1 VLGWA
6 HGPRAFVT
14 TRLPGVSGVARYGLP
29 PVRRGCSGRAR
40 DWDADV
46 RGVLHVIGVP
56 TLVVHA
62 AHDRV
67 VSAAAGR
74 FLAEQIPGAR
84 YVEVASGDHLPFFE
98 RPDEILDEIEE
109 FVTGGRPTVQADRR
123 LATVVVTDICRS
135 TERLREVGDQRWHAL
150 LDEHDGMIERQASR
164 YGGRVVKSLGD
175 GALLVFD
182 GPTRAIRCAQAIRD
196 GATAF
201 GLEVRAGLH
210 TGEVEVRGDD
220 LAGIAVHL
228 ASRVAAQAEVGEV
241 LASRTVVDLVA
252 GSGIEFRDRGAHMLK
267 GIENDWQLFAAN

>member
-1 VLGWA
+1 
-6 HGPRAFVT
+6 
-14 TRLPGVSGVARYGLP
+14 
-29 PVRRGCSGRAR
+29 
-40 DWDADV
+40 
-46 RGVLHVIGVP
+46 
-56 TLVVHA
+56 
-62 AHDRV
+62 
-67 VSAAAGR
+67 
-74 FLAEQIPGAR
+74 
-84 YVEVASGDHLPFFE
+84 
-98 RPDEILDEIEE
+98 
-109 FVTGGRPTVQADRR
+109 
-123 LATVVVTDICRS
+123 
-135 TERLREVGDQRWHAL
+135 
-150 LDEHDGMIERQASR
+150 MIERQASR